1 MKAFLKD
8 VLIAI
13 AIAVLI
19 IQFIKPTIIK
29 ESSMQPTLYE
39 NNYILLSKQ
48 SYNLFGD
55 PEYGD
60 VIVFH
65 SDIEAVN
72 GEKKDLIKR
81 IIGLPGDEITV
92 KDGVVYRNE
101 VPLTEDYLMED
112 YTTGTVE
119 AYQVPEGMMF
129 VMGDNRRVSLDS
141 RSEDI
146 GAVPMDEIL
155 GKAVWKVYPFNE
167 FGKIE

>member
-13 AIAVLI
+13 AVAVLI

-29 ESSMQPTLYE
+29 ESSMQPTLFE
-39 NNYILLSKQ
+39 NDYILLSKQ
-48 SYNLFGD
+48 AYSIFGD

-60 VIVFH
+60 IVVFH
-65 SDIEAVN
+65 SDIEAMN
-72 GEKKDLIKR
+72 GDKKDLIKR
-81 IIGLPGDEITV
+81 IIGLPGDVITV
-92 KDGVVYRNE
+92 KDGVVFRNQ

-112 YTTGTVE
+112 YTTGFVE
-119 AYQVPEGMMF
+119 EYRVPQGEMF

-146 GAVPMDEIL
+146 GAVSMDEIL
-155 GKAVWKVYPFNE
+155 GKAIWKVYPFKD
-167 FGKIE
+167 FGKLE